1 MQDSDAPAHVQALS
15 LGERLRRHRIE
26 SGLTQE
32 ELAERAGLSV
42 RGLSDLERGVR
53 RFPYPDTLER
63 LADVLKIGEQQRAA
77 LQHARRQAKSPSGGR
92 PAPEP
97 SPDAL
102 PSGMVT
108 FVFTDVEGSTSA
120 WEHDPDAMRAALA
133 RHDVLIESLVAQ
145 YGGHVVRP
153 RGEGD
158 SRFVVFVRT
167 SDAVAAA
174 CAVQRAFVHER
185 WPTPEPVRVRVALH
199 TGEADL
205 RGGDYYGSAVNRC
218 ARLRAF
224 AHGGQVV
231 LSGVT
236 ADLVRGSLPADTGLR
251 DLGQHRLK
259 DL

>member
-77 LQHARRQAKSPSGGR
+77 LQHARRQGKSPSGGR
-92 PAPEP
+92 PTPEL

-145 YGGHVVRP
+145 H
-153 RGEGD
+153 
-158 SRFVVFVRT
+158 
-167 SDAVAAA
+167 
-174 CAVQRAFVHER
+174 
-185 WPTPEPVRVRVALH
+185 
-199 TGEADL
+199 
-205 RGGDYYGSAVNRC
+205 
-218 ARLRAF
+218 
-224 AHGGQVV
+224 
-231 LSGVT
+231 
-236 ADLVRGSLPADTGLR
+236 
-251 DLGQHRLK
+251 
-259 DL
+259 

>member
-53 RFPYPDTLER
+53 RFPYPDTIER

-92 PAPEP
+92 PTPEL

-108 FVFTDVEGSTSA
+108 FVFTD
-120 WEHDPDAMRAALA
+120 
-133 RHDVLIESLVAQ
+133 
-145 YGGHVVRP
+145 GGQHERLGARP
-153 RGEGD
+153 RRHARGP
-158 SRFVVFVRT
+158 
-167 SDAVAAA
+167 
-174 CAVQRAFVHER
+174 CA
-185 WPTPEPVRVRVALH
+185 T
-199 TGEADL
+199 
-205 RGGDYYGSAVNRC
+205 
-218 ARLRAF
+218 
-224 AHGGQVV
+224 
-231 LSGVT
+231 
-236 ADLVRGSLPADTGLR
+236 
-251 DLGQHRLK
+251 
-259 DL
+259 